1 MEQVN
6 LNRQV
11 FNKEKFNETI
21 DTSFTQ
27 LGPQVEDPSF
37 FDVNLATVE
46 DFFTLYD
53 KFFFEIPKDG
63 EINSHQ
69 FLIKESSEYVGFE
82 KTNEELIV
90 LLQEISDLRE
100 ENLTLRQE
108 NINLITQQ
116 FDTPEVELPP
126 VLINS

>member
-82 KTNEELIV
+82 KTNEELKV